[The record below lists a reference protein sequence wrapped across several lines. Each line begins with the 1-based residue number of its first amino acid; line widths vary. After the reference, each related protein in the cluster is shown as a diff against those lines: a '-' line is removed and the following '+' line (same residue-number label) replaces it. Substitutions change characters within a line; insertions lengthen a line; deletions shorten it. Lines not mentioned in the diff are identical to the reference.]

1 MSLAVCRPSLRSLG
15 RRLRRLLRSV
25 TRIKPV
31 VADASTPRP
40 PSSASCAPLRE
51 RCSRLRRSP
60 LLAPARLKSH
70 ATRPVTTHSPRVM
83 PFAETARA
91 PCARLRSKVAYGSKE
106 AAAGI
111 RLRRLDAAR
120 TDSGGY
126 FAAETEGDV
135 MRSFAEDGSHAPPGA
150 SHNMPFC
157 STGGT
162 RQRPRCR
169 SGGRRPA
176 AKRGLSRKA
185 PRRYRFQGGAFR
197 LRPRPPLFVLV
208 AAPLGFWPPAG
219 GQPVGRAF
227 ARGPAGRTD
236 SGAPR
241 NVATSS
247 GL

>member
-1 MSLAVCRPSLRSLG
+1 MGSCSSSRLTDQCDHSVSCRHRDGVIARRPCAVLPCGVRGYAAHLYLPPR
-15 RRLRRLLRSV
+15 
-25 TRIKPV
+25 
-31 VADASTPRP
+31 ASKVTPRGH
-40 PSSASCAPLRE
+40 PSTGSG
-51 RCSRLRRSP
+51 
-60 LLAPARLKSH
+60 
-70 ATRPVTTHSPRVM
+70 SPRVM

-91 PCARLRSKVAYGSKE
+91 PKISLRSEVAYGSKE
-106 AAAGI
+106 TAAGI

-120 TDSGGY
+120 TDSGGCL
-126 FAAETEGDV
+126 ASETEGDV

-197 LRPRPPLFVLV
+197 LRPRPPLLV
-208 AAPLGFWPPAG
+208 WVAPRCATAPR
-219 GQPVGRAF
+219 GRARWSRLR
-227 ARGPAGRTD
+227 ARPCSDAMGRNGVISKEGTQW
-236 SGAPR
+236 GHI
-241 NVATSS
+241 
-247 GL
+247 